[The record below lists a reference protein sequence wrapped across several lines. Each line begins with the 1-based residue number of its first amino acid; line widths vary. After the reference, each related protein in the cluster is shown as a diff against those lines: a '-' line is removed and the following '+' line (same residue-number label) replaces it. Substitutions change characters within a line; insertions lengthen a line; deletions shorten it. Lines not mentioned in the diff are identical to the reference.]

1 MAELHETLMGRK
13 LIEHTL
19 PDIGDQL
26 KRIADLLENKE
37 KTMAEITKLED
48 LHDKFSIK
56 DLIEFLEYEEALTK
70 DAMTAK
76 RIRKVLTKLG
86 VWPPAENK

>member
-1 MAELHETLMGRK
+1 MPELHETLMGKK

-19 PDIGDQL
+19 PNIGDQL

-37 KTMAEITKLED
+37 KEMAEITKLEN
-48 LHDKFSIK
+48 LHDKFSLK

-70 DAMTAK
+70 DKDSAI
-76 RIRKVLTKLG
+76 RIKLFLTIIG
-86 VWPPAENK
+86 VWHAPDKK

>member
-1 MAELHETLMGRK
+1 MPELHETLMGRK

-56 DLIEFLEYEEALTK
+56 NLIEFLEYEEALTK

-86 VWPPAENK
+86 VWPSAENK